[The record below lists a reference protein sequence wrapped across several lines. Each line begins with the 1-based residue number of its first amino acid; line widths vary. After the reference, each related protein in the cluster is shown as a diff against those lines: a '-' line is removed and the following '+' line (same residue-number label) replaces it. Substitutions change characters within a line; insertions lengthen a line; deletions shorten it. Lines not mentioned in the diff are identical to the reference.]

1 MSTLPKQ
8 QELPVTNA
16 EELTLRKES
25 LSEKLPNSL
34 PEQANQLT
42 SQSPS
47 SPVKTVITS
56 TKSFFQRS
64 SKNLTRFWSG
74 LQSEIYD

>member
-1 MSTLPKQ
+1 MSTSTKQ
-8 QELPVTNA
+8 QELHVMNA
-16 EELTLRKES
+16 EEHTLKKES
-25 LSEKLPNSL
+25 LSEKLLNSL

-47 SPVKTVITS
+47 SPVKTAVTS
-56 TKSFFQRS
+56 TQNFFQKS
-64 SKNLTRFWSG
+64 SRNLTRFWSG

>member
-1 MSTLPKQ
+1 MSTSAKQ

-16 EELTLRKES
+16 EELTLKKES
-25 LSEKLPNSL
+25 LSEKLLNSS

-47 SPVKTVITS
+47 SPVKTVVTS
-56 TKSFFQRS
+56 TQNFFQKS
-64 SKNLTRFWSG
+64 SRNLTRFWSG

>member
-1 MSTLPKQ
+1 MSTSAKQ
-8 QELPVTNA
+8 QELLVTNA
-16 EELTLRKES
+16 EEHTLKKES
-25 LSEKLPNSL
+25 LLEKPLNSSQ
-34 PEQANQLT
+34 EQANQLT

-47 SPVKTVITS
+47 SPVKTVVTS

-64 SKNLTRFWSG
+64 SRNLTRFWSG